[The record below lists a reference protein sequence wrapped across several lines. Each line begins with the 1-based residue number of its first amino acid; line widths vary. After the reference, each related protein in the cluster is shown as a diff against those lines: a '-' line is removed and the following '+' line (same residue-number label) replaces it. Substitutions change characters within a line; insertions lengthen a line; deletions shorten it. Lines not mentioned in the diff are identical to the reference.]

1 MPTPVVPQTGGVR
14 RFLPLGLVVGILL
27 AFLVANGLVPSI
39 RGIDHTDPRAAEP
52 ERAAPLRVAIVG
64 DSLSAGR
71 SRFLGNGL
79 DDESWMRYAEGD
91 GIDFVGG
98 WAKSGATPTEMADA
112 VRPVGRV
119 DVLVVLAGTNAVRTG
134 HSLAQEASAYERI
147 VATVRPTKVV
157 ISSIPPYRWHAAAAL
172 RYNADLRRFTIEHGW
187 SWADPWV
194 VARDGD
200 DWAPGFSTDGTHPAG
215 PEQYAAL
222 GDSFRRII
230 LETRGL
236 PSAV

>member
-1 MPTPVVPQTGGVR
+1 VPQTVQVR
-14 RFLPLGLVVGILL
+14 RSLPVGVLVGILL
-27 AFLVANGLVPSI
+27 TLLVVSGFLPSE
-39 RGIDHTDPRAAEP
+39 RGSNDATPQAAEP

-79 DDESWMRYAEGD
+79 DDESWMEYADGD
-91 GIDFVGG
+91 GIEFVGG